1 MPVELNSNNLFVQKR
16 EFLNITFK
24 LNNIKYLCLSNLVRD
39 ILFQLIDQYISKK
52 NKRFYWFL
60 LEIIFTLIA
69 GIFDLKRELNC

>member
-52 NKRFYWFL
+52 KQKILLVSIREFIYFNSRNIRF
-60 LEIIFTLIA
+60 ET
-69 GIFDLKRELNC
+69 